1 VERCRWWRLL
11 FCRLAMLVPPRCS
24 ERFSGRTGEIQAISR
39 PRRRRDRGV
48 CHLHCPT
55 QRGRLSAIQF
65 EHSTLPGTTLLLDQ
79 SIKKT
84 KPVCSESVMYILQY
98 SWPAFLGQSARS
110 KHSTTNDI
118 CRLSLAARDRRRAK
132 PSLTR
137 ILCGCE
143 RSALQEGS
151 SDMFVSAALRRA
163 SIAVFRAR
171 SSNPRASTCLKSALD
186 KISNVQNATQ

>member
-1 VERCRWWRLL
+1 VERCRWWRCCSADWPCW
-11 FCRLAMLVPPRCS
+11 CRPAALSVFRTD
-24 ERFSGRTGEIQAISR
+24 RGNSGDKPTET
-39 PRRRRDRGV
+39 RRDRGV

-186 KISNVQNATQ
+186 KISNVQNAAQ